1 MKISILIPVL
11 NYEERLEDTL
21 KEIKKNVKK
30 AEIILLYDIT
40 KLELKSKIEELCKRL
55 KSRYGVGT
63 IFRINEKGF
72 GSALRLGFKNVKGDV
87 ILVMMGDLCDD
98 PKTIPKMLEK
108 INEGYD
114 VVAGSRYVKGGGIIG
129 NTTKQRI
136 SSFVSILISVFSKV
150 KCRDVTNAFKM
161 YSKDVI
167 NSVETKS
174 NSFDISAELTLKA
187 ARMGFSISEVPT
199 VWKNRDIGKS
209 KFNMIKESKNYLK
222 WFLFSVFTMPSKLT
236 KLIVILFIIIIS
248 WLILI

>member
-21 KEIKKNVKK
+21 KEIKRNVKK

-55 KSRYGVGT
+55 KSRYGVVT

-114 VVAGSRYVKGGGIIG
+114 VVVGSRYVKGGGIIG
-129 NTTKQRI
+129 NTMKQRI

-187 ARMGFSISEVPT
+187 AKMGFSISEVPT

-236 KLIVILFIIIIS
+236 KLIVILFIMIIS
-248 WLILI
+248 RLILI